1 MRYSMG
7 CLCVQSVVYCK
18 AYERASIQT
27 KVSMHLFT
35 LCVHILLVF
44 LWPEGGGDERGGE
57 GGGRNER
64 GGEGTKGEE
73 RYSRFRVCSP
83 TAHCKL
89 QSSLASQ
96 PLPSA

>member
-1 MRYSMG
+1 MWYSMG

-44 LWPEGGGDERGGE
+44 LWPEGGGG
-57 GGGRNER
+57 
-64 GGEGTKGEE
+64 
-73 RYSRFRVCSP
+73 
-83 TAHCKL
+83 
-89 QSSLASQ
+89 
-96 PLPSA
+96 